1 MSTNIDLNKDGRKE
15 NIRRPQ
21 DMRFKSWLIHEE
33 HRYPSVAKG
42 PFKLYH
48 GTSTGKNNENVEE
61 FRRGG
66 AKPVG
71 RGWGQGGGF
80 YAWTSLSQAKGHA
93 EGALRGGFTTGAE
106 HGGKPMVVVLQIPE
120 IDFEDWDIDLETH
133 GNDLIAFASR
143 NIKSLQ
149 KLGTIPIGKSLDY
162 LKADA
167 ERGVPANSVQG
178 GRDNWHSVDFS
189 KFGTD
194 HGGNKPTAIPLL
206 RVPMQVGTDGGDGEP
221 GVVGKTMGYTDPNYT
236 RQRKHIWGDM
246 GETPNLLSSPD
257 ALEFARSYYTFK
269 DNFPE
274 KHKRLEAL
282 WFNSEWKKNKTLALK
297 YTGSNTLPVKEIY
310 VLEGD
315 NWVEA

>member
-21 DMRFKSWLIHEE
+21 DMRFKNWLIHEE

-93 EGALRGGFTTGAE
+93 KGALRGSFYTGAE

-133 GNDLIAFASR
+133 GGDLIAFASR

-167 ERGVPANSVQG
+167 ERGAWDDH
-178 GRDNWHSVDFS
+178 DNWHSVDFS
-189 KFGTD
+189 KFGTY
-194 HGGNKPTAIPLL
+194 HGGKQAAIPVF
-206 RVPMQVGTDGGDGEP
+206 RVPTKVGTDAGDGEP
-221 GVVGKTMGYTDPNYT
+221 GVVGKTMGYEDPNF
-236 RQRKHIWGDM
+236 
-246 GETPNLLSSPD
+246 SSVEPTIGNTD

-282 WFNSEWKKNKTLALK
+282 WFNSEWKKSALEGKKALALK